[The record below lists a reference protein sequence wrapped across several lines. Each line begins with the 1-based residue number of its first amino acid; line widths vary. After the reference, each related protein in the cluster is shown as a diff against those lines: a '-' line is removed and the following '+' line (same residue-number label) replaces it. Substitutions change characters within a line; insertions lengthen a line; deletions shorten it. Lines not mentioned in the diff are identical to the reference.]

1 MEEQWIETYTGK
13 KVTPLNMKEEDLN
26 IEDIAHSLALQC
38 RFTGHCR
45 QFYSIAEHSVRVAGV
60 VTKLMLEERI
70 KNATDPLSISVPSD
84 VFVKDDYTTI
94 LGGLLHDACEAYIGD
109 TARPIKDTKR
119 IELENTIQGT
129 ITQRFLL
136 SGADAALIKK
146 ADNIML
152 ATEACC
158 LMRSVEGWNFP
169 EPPLD
174 ESSFTPSAPN
184 KAEQLFLARY
194 KELIARRQ
202 VQ

>member
-84 VFVKDDYTTI
+84 VFVK
-94 LGGLLHDACEAYIGD
+94 D